1 MSKLE
6 KKDLEHLAKLA
17 RFDVRPDQEER
28 FLNDLGKILDYF
40 NDLNAVDTS
49 KVSPIFSGG
58 DLKNVM
64 REDEVVV
71 DNLDNSLC
79 VSEFPDKDGNL
90 LKVPP
95 VFE

>member
-6 KKDLEHLAKLA
+6 KKDLEHLAKLS
-17 RFDVRPDQEER
+17 RFDIRPDQEER
-28 FLNDLGKILDYF
+28 FLGDLGKILDYF
-40 NDLNAVDTS
+40 NDLNSVDTS

-64 REDEVVV
+64 REDETLP
-71 DNLDNSLC
+71 DNLDNILC
-79 VSEFPDKDGNL
+79 VSEFPEKERGL

-95 VFE
+95 IFE